1 MQAICSE
8 TKLQNQYC
16 KIRQHLKGTSHKIHV
31 SCNILNQN
39 EHASKLENQITLQSY
54 KKVYKSKS
62 TFAAQRHFCS
72 SFHFLLYK
80 TFAMVV
86 TNWACIKCGVTNEKT
101 AFRCQTCQEPK
112 PIFWECSSCKVKNPT
127 ASLKCNG
134 CKRKRP
140 AIFGNTVNVSNQM
153 PPPPPPPNSSNNNN
167 PKTMLTNVWP
177 ASQGQAKSNAAAPPS
192 MPFPGNTMQ
201 QSKNNNNYLFSNIS
215 NNQTFNSTI
224 SGFSAANTTSTL
236 SQATGNSTM
245 SSLSQSVSSY
255 DIFVK

>member
-1 MQAICSE
+1 MISAIQ
-8 TKLQNQYC
+8 L
-16 KIRQHLKGTSHKIHV
+16 
-31 SCNILNQN
+31 
-39 EHASKLENQITLQSY
+39 
-54 KKVYKSKS
+54 
-62 TFAAQRHFCS
+62 
-72 SFHFLLYK
+72 HFLSLFTLK
-80 TFAMVV
+80 NFNMVV
-86 TNWACIKCGVTNEKT
+86 TSWGCIKCGVTNEKT

-153 PPPPPPPNSSNNNN
+153 PPANN
-167 PKTMLTNVWP
+167 PKTMATN
-177 ASQGQAKSNAAAPPS
+177 ASQPKGAAPAPS
-192 MPFPGNTMQ
+192 GPFAGSTVQ
-201 QSKNNNNYLFSNIS
+201 QSKNNNNSFFS
-215 NNQTFNSTI
+215 NNQMNSPFNSTI
-224 SGFSAANTTSTL
+224 SNFSAANTMSTL

>member
-1 MQAICSE
+1 
-8 TKLQNQYC
+8 
-16 KIRQHLKGTSHKIHV
+16 
-31 SCNILNQN
+31 
-39 EHASKLENQITLQSY
+39 
-54 KKVYKSKS
+54 
-62 TFAAQRHFCS
+62 
-72 SFHFLLYK
+72 
-80 TFAMVV
+80 MVV

-140 AIFGNTVNVSNQM
+140 AIFGNTVNVSNQIQM
-153 PPPPPPPNSSNNNN
+153 PPPISSNNS
-167 PKTMLTNVWP
+167 PKTTVTNVQVKSSVP
-177 ASQGQAKSNAAAPPS
+177 APS
-192 MPFPGNTMQ
+192 TPFAGGQ
-201 QSKNNNNYLFSNIS
+201 QSKNNSSFYSNIS
-215 NNQTFNSTI
+215 NNQMTSAFNSTI
-224 SGFSAANTTSTL
+224 SGFNGVNTTSTI